1 LNITKHHIIKYLKGD
16 LPYSEQYELEKM
28 MLEDPFL
35 SDAIEGLQEINDS
48 QKLSETLLEIEGL
61 IESNY
66 GKRRVLVPI
75 YKNPLAI
82 AAVISLLIVSVA
94 VVLLVPDY
102 RQKVQSFL
110 ITKKDKDASEPPES
124 GKQEELFSEKEEPEE
139 EIALS
144 DSAFEIVEEQPTLTN
159 LDLESSEEE
168 LTATIESEE
177 PSTLAIADSV
187 FFEDQ
192 TALIAEEEDPF
203 INQPV
208 IDTTSAILATNDVA
222 GEADQIEKLTVAE
235 DEGISEDLDI
245 RAKRAAPQ
253 SRAQLLETPIKSEV
267 SGVVT
272 SASDNQPIAGV
283 NVIIGGTSRGT
294 ITDASGRYSLEV
306 TEDVNTIQFS
316 FIDFQPYVL
325 NVANSGSYN
334 VGLSTD
340 SQQLSEV
347 IVIGFGGADNRTQ
360 GSDKFAEP
368 ESNRT
373 AYNRYLR
380 ENLVY
385 PDSAG
390 NNNISGRVVVE
401 FSVGVNGSISN
412 LEISRSL
419 GYGCDE
425 EALRLIREGPPWR
438 PAIRNGSLAEERVR
452 VAVRFNP

>member
-1 LNITKHHIIKYLKGD
+1 
-16 LPYSEQYELEKM
+16 

-35 SDAIEGLQEINDS
+35 SDAIEGLQEINDPE
-48 QKLSETLLEIEGL
+48 KLSETLMEIEGL

-82 AAVISLLIVSVA
+82 AAVISLLVISVA
-94 VVLLVPDY
+94 IVLLVPDY

-110 ITKKDKDASEPPES
+110 ITEKDKASELPES
-124 GKQEELFSEKEEPEE
+124 RKQEEVFSEKEEPQEE
-139 EIALS
+139 GIVLS
-144 DSAFEIVEEQPTLTN
+144 DSALQNAEEQPAVTS
-159 LDLESSEEE
+159 LDTETGAAE
-168 LTATIESEE
+168 LTETIESEE
-177 PSTLAIADSV
+177 PAILAIADSS
-187 FFEDQ
+187 FINEQ
-192 TALIAEEEDPF
+192 TALIAEERDPF
-203 INQPV
+203 MDQLIV
-208 IDTTSAILATNDVA
+208 DSTSAILATNEMA
-222 GEADQIEKLTVAE
+222 GEADQVEELKIAEAE
-235 DEGISEDLDI
+235 DISQDLDVA
-245 RAKRAAPQ
+245 AKRAAPQ
-253 SRAQLLETPIKSEV
+253 SRAQLMESPAISEI

-272 SASDNQPIAGV
+272 SALDNQPIAGV
-283 NVIIGGTSRGT
+283 NVIISGTSKGT
-294 ITDASGRYSLEV
+294 ITDAGGRYSLQV
-306 TEDVNTIQFS
+306 AEDVNTIQFS
-316 FIDFQPYVL
+316 FIGFQPYNL
-325 NVANSGSYN
+325 NVANTGSYN

-380 ENLVY
+380 DNLVY
-385 PDSAG
+385 PDSAA

-425 EALRLIREGPPWR
+425 EALRLIREGPGWR
-438 PAIRNGSLAEERVR
+438 PAIRNGSLVEEKVR